1 MIPLKEVGVRV
12 DAEDLLTGKA
22 AHVASAYLVFVSI
35 DEAGRPVPLPPLL
48 AETEDEHRRMKAAE
62 DRRAHRLERSR
73 TS

>member
-1 MIPLKEVGVRV
+1 VRV

-35 DEAGRPVPLPPLL
+35 DEAGRPVPLPPLV
-48 AETEDEHRRMKAAE
+48 AETDEERRRMKAAE
-62 DRRAHRLERSR
+62 GRRAARLARTR